1 LHDRYDACQRRSRS
15 TQWEMHDSLLR
26 YPSTPSSLIAR
37 MGVLTPTAVPDWP
50 ARGRNCHTYPSF
62 ASLEVK
68 ALISE
73 STNVS
78 AYPATTSRHDWL

>member
-1 LHDRYDACQRRSRS
+1 
-15 TQWEMHDSLLR
+15 
-26 YPSTPSSLIAR
+26 
-37 MGVLTPTAVPDWP
+37 
-50 ARGRNCHTYPSF
+50 
-62 ASLEVK
+62 LEVK

>member
-1 LHDRYDACQRRSRS
+1 MGEVY
-15 TQWEMHDSLLR
+15 SLLR

-73 STNVS
+73 SDRRVS
-78 AYPATTSRHDWL
+78 VPHLGCDWLRELV